1 MNAHARCLAA
11 ALIAIAAALGAE
23 GGAVASAEGTAQ
35 TDPMPAHA
43 APASESQRLGRE
55 RLMEMAR
62 FLAGLEQL
70 GVTVR
75 GGFDVVQQD
84 GQKVQFLE
92 NREVALVRPD
102 RFRAEET
109 RADGH
114 NSSLVFDGT
123 RMTLW
128 NSEQGVFAQA
138 DQPGTI
144 DDAILYFVR
153 DLEMRL
159 PLAPLFTTRLP
170 EEFERRLRFVDLV
183 ETSYVFEEPAQH
195 IVGRT
200 GIVDFQIWIAAGK
213 QPWPQRLVITYREEP
228 GQPQYWADFSGW
240 TAKPRIAKDLFDF
253 KPPDDARQIAF
264 AVQIPYL
271 AGQAP
276 QAEAGGSEGE
286 QP

>member
-1 MNAHARCLAA
+1 MSHSTRACLALF
-11 ALIAIAAALGAE
+11 ALLATPAWGAPP
-23 GGAVASAEGTAQ
+23 AQ
-35 TDPMPAHA
+35 DPA
-43 APASESQRLGRE
+43 APAEAAPSETQRLGRE

-62 FLAGLEQL
+62 FLAGLEQF
-70 GVTVR
+70 GVRVR

-92 NREVALVRPD
+92 NREVTLVRPD
-102 RFRAEET
+102 RLRADET

-123 RMTLW
+123 RMTIW
-128 NSEQGVFAQA
+128 NAELGVFAQA
-138 DQPGTI
+138 EQPGTI
-144 DDAILYFVR
+144 DDAVLYFVR

-170 EEFERRLRFVDLV
+170 QEFERRLHFVDFV

-200 GIVDFQIWIAAGK
+200 AIVDFQIWIAEGK
-213 QPWPQRLVITYREEP
+213 QPWPQRLVITYREDP

-271 AGQAP
+271 AGGAP
-276 QAEAGGSEGE
+276 QAEAGVTEGE